1 MGLLVVMTLVSCES
15 CNNWDVDE
23 DDDNREVLWATI
35 DQLRDFK
42 GHETVPFTINPKNF
56 DLDPTQHK
64 VKVTGSEGVS
74 FMLVASNKRVTDKD
88 DENLATLLGGNDE
101 ILQGD
106 STVSLGVTLNRND
119 KNATEAEVTL
129 KLEDNAGNLIAE
141 QIVRWEATQATIKE
155 LEDFTGNEVAEFV
168 IELNDLQGVNL
179 SLLELVVTGTE
190 GTSFVLV
197 DASNQDSSNAN
208 NLDLLL
214 QSATTPIN
222 PDKSTAKLGIRMKEN
237 PSGTA
242 KSAVTLTLKDK
253 SGNQIAEQT
262 VQWTAYKL
270 TIEKLKDFGGNQA
283 ASYTIKVEH
292 GDLDP
297 LKLEVKLA
305 STNGVNFGLMQRDG
319 HTAGTKSDLSTLVG
333 NAATIKAGDNT
344 ADLAIK
350 VVSNTAGA
358 AESAVTLTLKDKLGN
373 QIAEQTVQWTARKLI
388 IEGLEDFGGNKL
400 ALFTI
405 KTEHGDLDPAEVNI
419 EVTSTNGVD
428 FSLVRLSNLV
438 GNSVNLKELL
448 GAAAIKAGN
457 STAHLAIAVVANTA
471 GAAESAVTL
480 TLKDELG
487 NQIAEKA
494 VQWKERKVTIKKL
507 KDFSGS
513 QVGKFTILVE
523 HDELCP
529 DDIMVEL
536 VSTNGLFFALVDENS
551 TNTNESS
558 EVLSELL
565 ISNADSETA
574 ELGIIIKENPHN
586 ENESEVT
593 LSLKRFDMG
602 KFKDIAKKTVKWR
615 K

>member
-1 MGLLVVMTLVSCES
+1 
-15 CNNWDVDE
+15 
-23 DDDNREVLWATI
+23 
-35 DQLRDFK
+35 
-42 GHETVPFTINPKNF
+42 
-56 DLDPTQHK
+56 
-64 VKVTGSEGVS
+64 
-74 FMLVASNKRVTDKD
+74 
-88 DENLATLLGGNDE
+88 
-101 ILQGD
+101 
-106 STVSLGVTLNRND
+106 
-119 KNATEAEVTL
+119 
-129 KLEDNAGNLIAE
+129 
-141 QIVRWEATQATIKE
+141 
-155 LEDFTGNEVAEFV
+155 
-168 IELNDLQGVNL
+168 
-179 SLLELVVTGTE
+179 VVTGTE

-319 HTAGTKSDLSTLVG
+319 HTAGTKSDLSTLLG

-350 VVSNTAGA
+350 VVS
-358 AESAVTLTLKDKLGN
+358 
-373 QIAEQTVQWTARKLI
+373 
-388 IEGLEDFGGNKL
+388 
-400 ALFTI
+400 
-405 KTEHGDLDPAEVNI
+405 
-419 EVTSTNGVD
+419 
-428 FSLVRLSNLV
+428 
-438 GNSVNLKELL
+438 
-448 GAAAIKAGN
+448 
-457 STAHLAIAVVANTA
+457 NTA

-565 ISNADSETA
+565 ISNDIIIADSETA